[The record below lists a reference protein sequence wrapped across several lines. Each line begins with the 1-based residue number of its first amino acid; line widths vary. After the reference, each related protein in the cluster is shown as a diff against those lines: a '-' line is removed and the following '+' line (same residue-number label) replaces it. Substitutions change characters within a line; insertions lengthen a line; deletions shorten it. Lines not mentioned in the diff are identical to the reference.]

1 MNLVGWQENLKS
13 PLDSHS
19 SQLPEGFRA
28 SRLLAISLVWTQ
40 AQLAPWQ
47 HPTVEGSQPPLAF
60 KRWLLC
66 LREDRF
72 RPKASPQSPP
82 DSDFP

>member
-1 MNLVGWQENLKS
+1 MRAAGMNLVGWQENLKS

-28 SRLLAISLVWTQ
+28 SRPLAISLVWTQ
-40 AQLAPWQ
+40 VQLAPWQ
-47 HPTVEGSQPPLAF
+47 HPTFEGSQPP
-60 KRWLLC
+60 LC

-72 RPKASPQSPP
+72 RPKASPLSPP